1 MDLHLNNEVLSNFDF
16 IFVILFEIPSYI
28 VKTVVLEIYMYV
40 FLQESFKD
48 LLCIFSQ

>member
-28 VKTVVLEIYMYV
+28 VKTVVLEIYV